1 MNYRNIALLMVALL
15 AGTFSAAAQS
25 VIVLPVEPTPMEQ
38 QTADELHHFLSWQ
51 VVREPLD
58 RAADTAI
65 FVGQTKQAVRVQRSD
80 DRLAHDGFI
89 VRSDGRSCVL
99 VGPQGKG
106 VLYAAYDLLEQ
117 MGFRYYTP
125 SAVVIPAS
133 LRLPVC
139 NRIENPSFE
148 YREVLYYYPN
158 HDQRYA
164 DWHHLHTRADLAA
177 DWGMFVHTFQHLVPA
192 GRYFAGHPDW
202 FSEINGHRVRDGQL
216 CLSNPAVLEQLCKS
230 LADSVRRHPDKQI
243 WSVSNNDNYNACQCE
258 ECQLLDSLYG
268 GPSGTLIHFINQVAR
283 RFPDKTISTLGYQ
296 FTRRAP
302 RQDCPQP
309 QQPDSNVNIM
319 FCSIECGRQ
328 EAIATA
334 PGEAGFR
341 KDMEDWHALTDNI
354 FMWDYVVQFRNF
366 WDPFP
371 NLHVLQPNLRYFHD
385 NGVRKMFEQGTGADN
400 KTSWM
405 EIRTYLLAKLM
416 WNVDADVDSLTRD
429 FCQGYYGAAG
439 KYMEQLMADM
449 TQALVASGKHLDI
462 YGYPINGADGY
473 LAPDKMKHYYQ
484 LMEQAYK
491 AVAGDSAVTDRL
503 RYFELSLDFAQ
514 MELDMMRGVTD
525 SRLSD
530 RADRFQRDCHRF
542 GIQWMMEMG
551 VSVDEYRSQVE
562 RFVQKCGRPN
572 LAQGKPVK
580 MLREP
585 DKRYPAGGAQG
596 LTDGIAGIMNYNQNW
611 LGFFGDTL
619 TAVVDLQKPQMVRQI
634 SLDFYF
640 YPLSWIFLPQQVQFF
655 VSENGRDWQLVGEEQ
670 PLNPPILATP
680 DIRSLSAKFTSR
692 KARYVKVT
700 AVPLETIPDWHR
712 AAGNPCW
719 IFTDE
724 LIVR

>member
-1 MNYRNIALLMVALL
+1 MRLRSRFWLL
-15 AGTFSAAAQS
+15 AGFLVVMGGVRAQS
-25 VIVLPVEPTPMEQ
+25 IIVLPADPAPLERQ
-38 QTADELHHFLSWQ
+38 AADELHHFLSWP
-51 VVREPLD
+51 VVQESQAD
-58 RAADTAI
+58 ADTAI
-65 FVGQTKQAVRVQRSD
+65 FVGRTRQALRVQRGSD
-80 DRLAHDGFI
+80 TLRRDGFI
-89 VRSDGRSCVL
+89 VRSDGRRCVL
-99 VGPQGKG
+99 IGEEGKG
-106 VLYAAYDLLEQ
+106 ILYAAYDLLEQ
-117 MGFRYYTP
+117 MGFRCYTP
-125 SAVVIPAS
+125 TAITAPSS

-139 NRIENPSFE
+139 DRVQNPAFD

-164 DWHHLHTRADLAA
+164 DWHRLHTRADMLA
-177 DWGMFVHTFQHLVPA
+177 DWGMFVHTFRRLVPP
-192 GRYFAGHPDW
+192 GRCFAGHPEW
-202 FSEINGHRVRDGQL
+202 FSEINGQRVRDGQL
-216 CLSNPAVLEQLCKS
+216 CLSNPAVLEQICAS
-230 LADSVRRHPDKQI
+230 LADSVRRHPDKKI

-258 ECQLLDSLYG
+258 ECRRQDSLYG

-283 RFPDKTISTLGYQ
+283 RFPHKTISTLGYQ

-309 QQPDSNVNIM
+309 QRPDSNVNIM

-341 KDMEDWHALTDNI
+341 KDMEDWSRMTDNI

-371 NLHVLQPNLRYFHD
+371 NLHVLQPNLHYFHD
-385 NGVRKMFEQGTGADN
+385 HGVRKMFEQGTGADN

-405 EIRTYLLAKLM
+405 ELRTYLIAKLM
-416 WNVDADVDSLTRD
+416 WDVDADVDSLTHD

-439 KYMEQLMADM
+439 QYVEQLMADM
-449 TQALVASGKHLDI
+449 TRALTASGRHLDI
-462 YGYPINGADGY
+462 YGYPVDGAEGY
-473 LAPDKMKHYYQ
+473 LAPDMMAHYYQ
-484 LMEQAYK
+484 LMGQAYE
-491 AVAGDSAVTDRL
+491 AAAGDSAVTDRL

-514 MELDMMRGVTD
+514 MELDMMRGVAD
-525 SRLSD
+525 ERLTR
-530 RADRFQRDCHRF
+530 RADRFQNDCHRF
-542 GIQWMMEMG
+542 GIRWMMEMG
-551 VSVDEYRSQVE
+551 ISVDEYRADIESYAA
-562 RFVQKCGRPN
+562 KCSRPN
-572 LAQGKPVK
+572 LATRKPVS
-580 MLREP
+580 MCREP

-619 TAVVDLQKPQMVRQI
+619 DAVVDLQKPQMVREVA
-634 SLDFYF
+634 LDFYF

-655 VSENGRDWQLVGEEQ
+655 VSDDGKDWQLAGEEQ
-670 PLNPPILATP
+670 PLNPQILATP
-680 DIRSLSAKFTSR
+680 DIRTLSAAFTPR
-692 KARYVKVT
+692 KARYVRVV
-700 AVPLETIPDWHR
+700 AVPLEKIPDWHR